1 MEHMGNIIVIAIII
15 NTNLVIVWGPH
26 RSCIIVTIVVIV
38 LSIIVIIV
46 IIVIIITVITVMF
59 VLHMHIY
66 IYKYQINLQ
75 VSNLDN
81 WFIFVGFL
89 RSTK

>member
-26 RSCIIVTIVVIV
+26 RSCIIVTIVIIV
-38 LSIIVIIV
+38 LSIIVIIFV
-46 IIVIIITVITVMF
+46 IVIIITVITVMF
-59 VLHMHIY
+59 VLHMY
-66 IYKYQINLQ
+66 IYKYQINIQ
-75 VSNLDN
+75 VSILDN